1 MDEQITHIRKRQV
14 TSQSTET
21 IYEVLLDSGDT
32 LSVPTLLDYLSWGFN
47 YYFIDS
53 ANRTVHVEA
62 CHPIYKDSFIQSKNT
77 TTLHDSLLLL
87 PTF

>member
-14 TSQSTET
+14 TNHSTES

-32 LSVPTLLDYLSWGFN
+32 LSVRTLLDYLSWGFN

-53 ANRTVHVEA
+53 SNQEIHVEG
-62 CHPIYKDSFIQSKNT
+62 CHPIYKESFIQSKNINT
-77 TTLHDSLLLL
+77 IHDSLLLL